1 MDWGDVGRNGPV
13 HSHFLAFTSYYN
25 FSYLFVL
32 NLSFNK
38 QAEPKG
44 EKNQLNLFLYLFIYR
59 QIKFE
64 L

>member
-44 EKNQLNLFLYLFIYR
+44 EKKSIKVVFIFVYL
-59 QIKFE
+59 
-64 L
+64 